1 MLYILLGM
9 KRGAIAIGAMLVVIF
24 IYSQFK
30 EGTGKRKVYALALS
44 IIFIN
49 SSVIFIK
56 VKQRLEGRRIKV
68 L

>member
-1 MLYILLGM
+1 MKELSSGRLAADEVPITVVESILLD
-9 KRGAIAIGAMLVVIF
+9 LNIF
-24 IYSQFK
+24 DFSANMEY
-30 EGTGKRKVYALALS
+30 
-44 IIFIN
+44 N

>member
-1 MLYILLGM
+1 MIIHFGLMGNIYNFVEDYI
-9 KRGAIAIGAMLVVIF
+9 
-24 IYSQFK
+24 
-30 EGTGKRKVYALALS
+30 
-44 IIFIN
+44 IN

>member
-1 MLYILLGM
+1 MEENKDLNRIKVML
-9 KRGAIAIGAMLVVIF
+9 A
-24 IYSQFK
+24 
-30 EGTGKRKVYALALS
+30 EN
-44 IIFIN
+44 N